1 MIAII
6 GQSSGVNVI
15 FKVKLAEG
23 GLEEVVP
30 LVEVALI
37 HVEDD
42 RGMVEDRDALN
53 LRAEVGAME

>member
-1 MIAII
+1 M
-6 GQSSGVNVI
+6 I